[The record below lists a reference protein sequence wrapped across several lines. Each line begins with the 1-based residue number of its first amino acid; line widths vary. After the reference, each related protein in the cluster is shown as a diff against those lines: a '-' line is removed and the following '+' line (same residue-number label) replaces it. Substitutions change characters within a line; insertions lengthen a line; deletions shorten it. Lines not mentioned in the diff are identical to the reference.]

1 MRSRCSKRPLSIRV
15 RCDPCLKARTGCACF
30 NDTQGMKMND
40 LAKNLLLW
48 VVVAVV
54 LMVVFQAF
62 GPRSGPTETLAY
74 DQFIQQV
81 QSDRVQSVVINDDKT
96 TISGKRKDSTEF
108 VTYAPEDQG
117 MMYDLMHHNVSITQR
132 PPQSGPPFWT

>member
-1 MRSRCSKRPLSIRV
+1 
-15 RCDPCLKARTGCACF
+15 
-30 NDTQGMKMND
+30 MKMND

-62 GPRSGPTETLAY
+62 GPRSAPTEALAY

-81 QSDRVQSVVINDDKT
+81 QSDRVQSVVIDQDKT
-96 TISGKRKDSTEF
+96 TITGKRKDNTEF
-108 VTYAPEDQG
+108 VTYAPEDPG
-117 MMYDLMHHNVSITQR
+117 RMYDLMHHKVSITQK
-132 PPQSGPPFWT
+132 PPQTGP

>member
-1 MRSRCSKRPLSIRV
+1 
-15 RCDPCLKARTGCACF
+15 
-30 NDTQGMKMND
+30 MKMND

-62 GPRSGPTETLAY
+62 GPRSAAPETLAY

-81 QSDRVQSVVINDDKT
+81 QSDRVQSVVIADDRT
-96 TISGKRKDSTEF
+96 TITGKRKDNSEF
-108 VTYAPEDQG
+108 VTYAPEDPG
-117 MMYDLMHHNVSITQR
+117 RMYDLMQHHVSITQR
-132 PPQSGPPFWT
+132 PPQSGPT